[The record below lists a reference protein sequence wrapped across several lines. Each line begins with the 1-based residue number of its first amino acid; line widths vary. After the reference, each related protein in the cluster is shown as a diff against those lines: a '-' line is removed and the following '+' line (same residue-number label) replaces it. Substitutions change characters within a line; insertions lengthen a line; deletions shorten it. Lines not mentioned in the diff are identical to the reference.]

1 MEFNDFTFFYSFRK
15 DNRIYLILSINNP
28 PNVLR
33 IEFGNNNVHL
43 SQSYVKN
50 CYEPV
55 KINIYDRKS
64 SLQQVNKFG
73 INMM

>member
-1 MEFNDFTFFYSFRK
+1 MT
-15 DNRIYLILSINNP
+15 NRIYLILSINNP
-28 PNVLR
+28 PPNVLR
-33 IEFGNNNVHL
+33 IELGNTNVHL

-55 KINIYDRKS
+55 KINIYYRKS